1 MLDTVRAAGVTGF
14 RRLLRQHGAD
24 PKAILAQV
32 GLDESLLDDPDR
44 QIPYRKVLSAL
55 ERAAAEL
62 DRPDLGLQLAMM
74 QDLSILGPLA
84 LAVQSASTL
93 REGIL
98 AVTRHMHFH
107 TPGLACELRP
117 LANGFE
123 AVSLSF
129 LLPDLPPVLQA
140 TEHAVAHLVRMAP
153 LLTESAAHVS
163 AIHFRHPRLSAL
175 SLYERLLGVAPQ
187 FESPFDGVTL
197 GSADLRRPIITQNP
211 TLQAFV
217 EHYLIGV
224 APAADLGVADQA
236 RSVMASLMRAEPV
249 GLDEVAR
256 VLRLHPRALQRRLQK
271 EGVRFADLLDE
282 ARRDLAL
289 RLLQQTTLPL
299 SRISQIV
306 GFAEQSVFSRACR
319 RWFDTSPLE
328 QRRRGSPE
336 STARAKAWSGIDRR
350 AASLR

>member
-123 AVSLSF
+123 AVSLRF

-236 RSVMASLMRAEPV
+236 RSVMASLMR
-249 GLDEVAR
+249 G
-256 VLRLHPRALQRRLQK
+256 LHPRALQRRRQK
-271 EGVRFADLLDE
+271 EGVRVADLLDE